1 MKDRLAHTASS
12 SLVIEYEIF
21 ADKELLFEQWQ
32 SELKSAA
39 SKFKGYLG
47 TDVFPPIIGV
57 HNKWYIVV
65 RFDNSVNLTCWFDSD
80 IRHELIRIGRQNFAP
95 YEYKNLGTGLEEW
108 FSQKRDAS
116 SKPQSI
122 LPAWKQ
128 NFAVLFGLY
137 PVVMMENLLFS
148 HFRLM
153 DSWSLAHKIFVGNV
167 ISCSLLTWVVM
178 PWVTKLLKFWLK
190 PQRSLLQ
197 INLVGTVIVFLGY
210 GLMISLF
217 NFLS

>member
-1 MKDRLAHTASS
+1 MKDKRDRVASS
-12 SLVIEYEIF
+12 SLVIEYEIL

-32 SELKSAA
+32 SELKLAV

-47 TDVFPPIIGV
+47 TDIFPPIIGV

-65 RFDNSVNLTCWFDSD
+65 RFDNSTNLTCWFDSD
-80 IRHELIRIGRQNFAP
+80 IRHELIRIGRKNFAP
-95 YEYKNLGTGLEEW
+95 YKYKNLETGFEAW
-108 FSQKRDAS
+108 FGKRQIY
-116 SKPQSI
+116 SKPQPI

-137 PVVMMENLLFS
+137 PTVMIENLLFS
-148 HFRLM
+148 HFQVIE
-153 DSWSLAHKIFVGNV
+153 SWTFANQIFVGNV

-178 PWVTKLLKFWLK
+178 PLVTKLLKFWLK
-190 PQRSLLQ
+190 PQQSLLQ
-197 INLVGTVIVFLGY
+197 TNLIGTSLVFVGY
-210 GLMISLF
+210 GLMISVF

>member
-1 MKDRLAHTASS
+1 MKDRLAQANSS

-21 ADKELLFEQWQ
+21 ADKEILFEQWQ
-32 SELKSAA
+32 AELKLAA

-47 TDVFPPIIGV
+47 TDIFPPIIGG
-57 HNKWYIVV
+57 HHKWYIVV
-65 RFDNSVNLTCWFDSD
+65 RFDNSANLTCWFDSD
-80 IRHELIRIGRQNFAP
+80 IRHELIRTGRKNFAP

-108 FSQKRDAS
+108 FSQKRNVS
-116 SKPQSI
+116 SKPKPI

-137 PVVMMENLLFS
+137 PVVMIENLLFS
-148 HFRLM
+148 HFGLM
-153 DSWSLAHKIFVGNV
+153 TYWPLAHKIFVGNV

-178 PWVTKLLKFWLK
+178 PLVTKLLKFWLK

-197 INLVGTVIVFLGY
+197 INLAGTVIVFLGY